1 MTETFYDL
9 LGVPE
14 DASVSEIE
22 DAYRENIKQVHPDVS
37 DDVNAAEHTKRL
49 NEAKRVLTDETKRE
63 RYDRLGHDGYTN
75 ETYGTDDRDT
85 TPGKDSGDREGHT
98 RQSNDATGGTRGR
111 SSGRRR
117 RGGGS
122 RESSNGRDDRTD
134 SGRSTNDGPSGESSG
149 SDAWWTGDGTS
160 GGESTDGS
168 GRSRSSTGPSWQS
181 SRTGTTASTAGT
193 ATESPSAQ
201 RQAAAGNTD
210 GPNVDWSWNGWDRTR
225 SWAVREGESG
235 NTGLHPVD
243 LFPADQSVLLLASTF
258 LLYPFFIITVLY
270 PPFPLVARAAVGVC
284 TLLMFAYLLSVPRV
298 AVFVYGVWSVLVPVF
313 ISLVPGV
320 SIFSL
325 VGVIGLTATWI
336 PLGLSMLTLSVLQP

>member
-9 LGVPE
+9 LGVSE
-14 DASVSEIE
+14 DASASEIE

-98 RQSNDATGGTRGR
+98 RRSNDATGGTRGR

-122 RESSNGRDDRTD
+122 RGSSNGRDDRTD
-134 SGRSTNDGPSGESSG
+134 SGRSTN
-149 SDAWWTGDGTS
+149 
-160 GGESTDGS
+160 GS

-210 GPNVDWSWNGWDRTR
+210 GPNVDWSWNGWDRTH
-225 SWAVREGESG
+225 SWAVRDGESG

-258 LLYPFFIITVLY
+258 LLYPCFIITVLY

-313 ISLVPGV
+313 IFLVPGV

-336 PLGLSMLTLSVLQP
+336 PLGLSMLTLSVLRP